1 MAGHSKFKNIQ
12 FRKDR
17 QDKIRSKLF
26 SKLSR
31 DITIAAKHGLPDPD
45 ANARLRLAIANAK
58 AESMP
63 KDNIDRAIKKAQGG
77 DADTMEEIR
86 YEGFGPGGVGLIVEV
101 LTDNRNRA
109 AGNVRAIFTKAGG
122 NLGETGA
129 VSFMFDRLGEITYLR
144 EAGSD
149 DQVMEA
155 AIEAGAED
163 VASDEEGHVIYAAFE
178 DLGTV
183 AEALEGALGP
193 AKSTGVIWRPKSE
206 TPVSGDEAAKL
217 VKLLDAL
224 DDDDDVQNVFG
235 NYAIDDA
242 ELERLAG

>member
-17 QDKIRSKLF
+17 QDRIRSKLF

-31 DITIAAKHGLPDPD
+31 DITIAAKHGAPDP
-45 ANARLRLAIANAK
+45 ASNSRLRLAIANAK

-63 KDNIDRAIKKAQGG
+63 KDNIDRAIKKALGG
-77 DADTMEEIR
+77 EADLMEEIR
-86 YEGFGPGGVGLIVEV
+86 YEGFAPGGVGLIVEI

-109 AGNVRAIFTKAGG
+109 AANVRSIFTKHGG

-129 VSFMFDRLGEITYLR
+129 VSFMFDRLGEIVYPR
-144 EAGSD
+144 AAGSD
-149 DQVMEA
+149 EAVMEA

-163 VASDEEGHVIYAAFE
+163 VASDADGHTIYAAFE
-178 DLGTV
+178 DLGVV
-183 AEALEGALGP
+183 AEALEASLGP
-193 AKSTGVIWRPKSE
+193 AKSTGVIWRPKSDV
-206 TPVSGDEAAKL
+206 PVSGDAAASL
-217 VKLLDAL
+217 MKLLDAL

-235 NYAIDDA
+235 NYAIDEA
-242 ELERLAG
+242 EMERLAG

>member
-1 MAGHSKFKNIQ
+1 
-12 FRKDR
+12 
-17 QDKIRSKLF
+17 
-26 SKLSR
+26 
-31 DITIAAKHGLPDPD
+31 
-45 ANARLRLAIANAK
+45 
-58 AESMP
+58 
-63 KDNIDRAIKKAQGG
+63 
-77 DADTMEEIR
+77 
-86 YEGFGPGGVGLIVEV
+86 
-101 LTDNRNRA
+101 
-109 AGNVRAIFTKAGG
+109 
-122 NLGETGA
+122 
-129 VSFMFDRLGEITYLR
+129 
-144 EAGSD
+144 
-149 DQVMEA
+149 MEA

-206 TPVSGDEAAKL
+206 TPVAGDEAAKL
-217 VKLLDAL
+217 LKLLDAL